1 MSDLEV
7 KSKPSWL
14 SIPVLWEKTTAPE
27 PPVNVPSLVELRVA
41 SQAVEIHVSDE
52 DIDVTFQKDEI
63 VGVEV
68 TLRPDLPDSAQLLYV
83 RGDTYSRAVIRIR
96 DPFDV
101 LPFFEHTFSSEKE
114 YWLKALVKGL
124 KAKLGIQ
131 PTVTS

>member
-83 RGDTYSRAVIRIR
+83 RGDT
-96 DPFDV
+96 
-101 LPFFEHTFSSEKE
+101 
-114 YWLKALVKGL
+114 
-124 KAKLGIQ
+124 
-131 PTVTS
+131 